1 MVKLI
6 KYLIY
11 IGKVSALKQAESIV
25 KEASVKAYV
34 AYARTSVN
42 PDDTDNNYFAG
53 QINAYDYM
61 TWKIQNAIKNLE
73 KEYKEG

>member
-6 KYLIY
+6 KYLLY

-25 KEASVKAYV
+25 KEASIKANV

-42 PDDTDNNYFAG
+42 SDNTATNYFAG
-53 QINAYDYM
+53 QINAYDSM
-61 TWKIQNAIKNLE
+61 TWEIHKAIKNLE